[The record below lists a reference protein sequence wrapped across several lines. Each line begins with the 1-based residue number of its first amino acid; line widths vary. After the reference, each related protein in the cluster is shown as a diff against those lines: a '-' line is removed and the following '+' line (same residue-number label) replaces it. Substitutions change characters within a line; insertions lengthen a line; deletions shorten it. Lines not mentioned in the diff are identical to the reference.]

1 MTKRSRRWPSS
12 TRPSFA
18 GSRVGPWA
26 SAGYSRRMPIRGVS
40 RSSIEGW
47 LVALRTC
54 LLRSKNNTSQVRQC
68 PTSPRLGWKSRPT
81 LPTPARHRGRRAWQ
95 GRYNASHDEEG
106 NHRGRC
112 PFLILF
118 VEQSSR
124 PSATTSHV
132 QNESASTVSENV
144 TIRDGFTL
152 AALAA
157 ASGRPACEVAAVAG
171 VCERTIRRW
180 NRRDDFQAM
189 VRRLRDSMLSD
200 AQGRLLATNGKA
212 IDALAGLLGSG

>member
-1 MTKRSRRWPSS
+1 
-12 TRPSFA
+12 
-18 GSRVGPWA
+18 
-26 SAGYSRRMPIRGVS
+26 
-40 RSSIEGW
+40 
-47 LVALRTC
+47 
-54 LLRSKNNTSQVRQC
+54 
-68 PTSPRLGWKSRPT
+68 
-81 LPTPARHRGRRAWQ
+81 
-95 GRYNASHDEEG
+95 
-106 NHRGRC
+106 
-112 PFLILF
+112 
-118 VEQSSR
+118 
-124 PSATTSHV
+124 
-132 QNESASTVSENV
+132 VSENV

-212 IDALAGLLGSG
+212 IDALAGLLGSGQENIVLGAAGRLLDMTLRVRRQVDTERELEQVKADWEALRRERPELFQRSRYDNEIKGFPNE